1 MIPYYQWIPFILLF
15 QVSSSSTVLVS
26 YLSKDF
32 TDHCKDPGGASGPLS
47 AEFDIF
53 LLGRG
58 RKYRGSA
65 GRTSPVG
72 SKGKTPVGGLGDK
85 VLKWGTKSPRN
96 WSILAWAQQYFVYN
110 WQLYCWNECYIFY
123 RIWSHKGTD
132 FEDISVKLITA
143 SLMVRGVTMAPAD
156 PAMQARG
163 SAYCFVQ
170 GEGKIWNY
178 ATAYAPFLVVNRAF
192 FFDLMLYVEVIS
204 KQANSTTRK

>member
-1 MIPYYQWIPFILLF
+1 MRDPITCWSPVHFTKAHVEFVTSYCWVKDTYYLPWSKPIPKYASDPRQMIPYYQWIPFILLF

-96 WSILAWAQQYFVYN
+96 
-110 WQLYCWNECYIFY
+110 
-123 RIWSHKGTD
+123 
-132 FEDISVKLITA
+132 
-143 SLMVRGVTMAPAD
+143 
-156 PAMQARG
+156 
-163 SAYCFVQ
+163 
-170 GEGKIWNY
+170 
-178 ATAYAPFLVVNRAF
+178 
-192 FFDLMLYVEVIS
+192 
-204 KQANSTTRK
+204 